1 MENESMT
8 TLIKLEEIRNS
19 LQRGSLNRINIID
32 QEFTFH
38 QVVFEYTTDCAMSG
52 WNETYGHYE
61 LVKINTDDLTI
72 TWKIVTDK
80 THAHYTPETLKLN
93 SLDELI
99 SFLDSRYLKNSW
111 MIKKKKAKRYL
122 INDGVN
128 DIPQSMR

>member
-1 MENESMT
+1 MKNESVT

-19 LQRGSLNRINIID
+19 LKRGSLNRINIIE

-38 QVVFEYTTDCAMSG
+38 QVVFEYTTDCVVIG
-52 WNETYGHYE
+52 WNGHYE

-80 THAHYTPETLKLN
+80 LHAHYTPETLKLK

-99 SFLDSRYLKNSW
+99 SFLEKRYLSNSW
-111 MIKKKKAKRYL
+111 MINKKKAKRYL
-122 INDGVN
+122 INDGIN